1 MLFEMSIGFDLLVVL
16 TILLVLIELGKF
28 GFHFARL
35 ADYYKVC
42 FDMLYQRCLL
52 FIIVL
57 INLSLF
63 NVAGFLSLEGCLG
76 ILSWME
82 IFFSI
87 FFQLK
92 NFLIN
97 EYYLIFL

>member
-63 NVAGFLSLEGCLG
+63 NVAGFLSLEGCLR
-76 ILSWME
+76 ILRWME

-87 FFQLK
+87 FFHLK
-92 NFLIN
+92 NFLID